1 MRIDFA
7 KRRRVMERSQLLGH
21 CICNVQR
28 PCPCDVLREQNL
40 CPCAGERPEDMDTAQ
55 VKLTQLVRNAG
66 CASKIAPA
74 DLDAVLARL
83 PAVDDPA
90 VISGLAAADDA
101 AIYRIADDL
110 CLVQTVDVFTPCVD
124 DPRLFGKI
132 CAANC
137 LSDIYAMGGQPRTA
151 LSVLAF
157 PSEKLPGEII
167 FQMLAGA
174 MEVFKEAGVAL
185 VGGHSVKDDEIKLGF
200 AITGLINP
208 AVAAALD
215 KPKAGDALVL
225 TKPLGTGVLTFCRQ
239 IGRDFPAGLAAAE
252 LSMTALNRA
261 AAEAMKEAGASA
273 CTDITGFG
281 LFAHLLRMLRPAGLG
296 AEISAGALPA
306 FDGAMEALRQGVIP
320 GAIERNREYVGDALR
335 LAPGVDEA
343 AVNLGF
349 DAQTSGGLLIAVAPE
364 RLESL
369 RQSLARRGAG
379 NFVIGQIVPGP
390 AGHIFLSPAGISKSN
405 SAVQSQGTHFE
416 TATTPFANSLAPRSG
431 ERARETTQPAKKPV
445 NCAAEPPRASSPSPP
460 QACGGEGRGEEDSNR
475 FMGSGLF
482 NPPEI
487 TLTCAQSHETDSMK
501 TPEKNSPAPHDAC
514 CAEAFQNQS
523 AAGSAAESQKAFGA
537 LLRSVQSAGALDEKT
552 KELILFSLVVA
563 SRCHPCFE
571 AHFSKARGLG
581 IPQAELDEAAWCA
594 IALGGAPVKMFYQ
607 ECLARL
613 QSGAS

>member
-1 MRIDFA
+1 LPSRWFSA
-7 KRRRVMERSQLLGH
+7 
-21 CICNVQR
+21 
-28 PCPCDVLREQNL
+28 
-40 CPCAGERPEDMDTAQ
+40 
-55 VKLTQLVRNAG
+55 

-137 LSDIYAMGGQPRTA
+137 LSDIYAMGGEPRTA

-174 MEVFKEAGVAL
+174 MEIFKEAGVAL

-215 KPKAGDALVL
+215 KPMAGDALVL

-239 IGRDFPAGLAAAE
+239 IGRDHPAGLAAAE

-306 FDGAMEALRQGVIP
+306 FDGAMDALRQGVIP
-320 GAIERNREYVGDALR
+320 GAIERNREYAGDALHV
-335 LAPGVDEA
+335 APGVNEA

-349 DAQTSGGLLIAVAPE
+349 DAQTSGGLLIAVPPE
-364 RLESL
+364 RLERL

-379 NFVIGQIVPGP
+379 HFVIGKIVAEAGQIYLSA
-390 AGHIFLSPAGISKSN
+390 AGNNTAEISRLN
-405 SAVQSQGTHFE
+405 STLQPRNIDSM
-416 TATTPFANSLAPRSG
+416 TTP
-431 ERARETTQPAKKPV
+431 K
-445 NCAAEPPRASSPSPP
+445 
-460 QACGGEGRGEEDSNR
+460 
-475 FMGSGLF
+475 
-482 NPPEI
+482 
-487 TLTCAQSHETDSMK
+487 
-501 TPEKNSPAPHDAC
+501 KNSPPRHGDC
-514 CAEAFQNQS
+514 CAGAGET
-523 AAGSAAESQKAFGA
+523 AAGSAAESEKAFDA
-537 LLRSVQSAGALDEKT
+537 LIRSVRSAGALDEKT
-552 KELILFSLVVA
+552 KELILFSLVVG
-563 SRCHPCFE
+563 SRCQPCFE
-571 AHFSKARGLG
+571 AHLRKARELGLS
-581 IPQAELDEAAWCA
+581 QAELDEAAWCA
-594 IALGGAPVKMFYQ
+594 IALGGAPVMMFYQ
-607 ECLARL
+607 ECLERI
-613 QSGAS
+613 QSGKADRARP